1 MTQPPSLDI
10 VNRAIGAE
18 LGSLSYSYTERDV
31 ALYALGIGAPADPLE
46 QDELRFVYELSGVG
60 FEALP
65 TFAAVFAYEFNRLVP
80 AGEIAGIR
88 FNPMLAV
95 HGEQFLRVLQPL
107 PTAAT
112 VTSTIRIADIFDKG
126 SGLLLIVEIDS
137 CLDDGPSLA
146 KARQSLFLRG
156 LGGYGGPR
164 GPAAIAHKLER
175 PPDIVH
181 EERTSPAQALLY
193 RLAGDNNP
201 LHVDPQMAAI
211 GQFEKP
217 ILHGLCT
224 MGFAARALLKRCA
237 DNDPQRFD
245 SLSVRF
251 SSHVYPGETLVTEI
265 WQHKVDTI
273 LFRTKVK
280 ERNIVVLSQGEMRL
294 RV

>member
-1 MTQPPSLDI
+1 MTQPPPLDV

-18 LGSLSYSYTERDV
+18 LGRLSYSYSERDV

-65 TFAAVFAYEFNRLVP
+65 TFAAVFAYEFNRCVP
-80 AGEIAGIR
+80 AGEIAGIQ
-88 FNPMLAV
+88 FNPMMAV

-112 VTSTIRIADIFDKG
+112 VISTIRIADIFDKG
-126 SGLLLIVEIDS
+126 SGLLLVVEIDS
-137 CLDDGPSLA
+137 FLDDGPMLA
-146 KARQSLFLRG
+146 QARQSLFLRG
-156 LGGYGGPR
+156 LGGYGGQR
-164 GPAAIAHKLER
+164 GPAAEAHKLER
-175 PPDIVH
+175 PPDIIH

-201 LHVDPQMAAI
+201 LHADPQMAAI
-211 GQFEKP
+211 GHFEKP

-224 MGFAARALLKRCA
+224 MGFAARAVLKRCA
-237 DNDPQRFD
+237 DNDPSRFD
-245 SLSVRF
+245 SISVRF

-265 WQHKVDTI
+265 WHDESDII
-273 LFRTKVK
+273 LFQTKVK
-280 ERNIVVLSQGEMRL
+280 ERDVVVLSHGEMRL